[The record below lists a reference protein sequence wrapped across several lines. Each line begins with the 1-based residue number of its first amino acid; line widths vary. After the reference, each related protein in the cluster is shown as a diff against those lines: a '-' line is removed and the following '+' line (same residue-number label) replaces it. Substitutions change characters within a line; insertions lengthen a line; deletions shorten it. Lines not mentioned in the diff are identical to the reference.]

1 MRIHR
6 THTDIPAHRVTA
18 PPAWRV
24 LAGMAAAALLAT
36 GCGSPQAPAASGT
49 AQAAT
54 PAAAGA
60 PHPTAARA
68 TAANPAPSGDAGGL
82 AGRTGELTNPDNP
95 TMVFLYHDLAGIA
108 APIDQW
114 VEKDN
119 RVTFARGPDKAT
131 QRTVVRN
138 ELQAG
143 MAGVRGVGVIH
154 LTLNGRLSDYDP
166 TYGEFTIGALSP
178 GSVVTFKAFN
188 EQVGVKFAN
197 GLTAQTW
204 AVPADKAHA
213 IEDLIGRN
221 ASISLEIALR
231 IDKVQPGPGGGT
243 IIADVM
249 SYQMRDPR
257 GGTIIGRVQLAGK

>member
-1 MRIHR
+1 MRTHR
-6 THTDIPAHRVTA
+6 TNTDIPAHRATLPTGWQVVA
-18 PPAWRV
+18 SV
-24 LAGMAAAALLAT
+24 AAAALLVA
-36 GCGSPQAPAASGT
+36 GCGTSQAPAASAG

-54 PAAAGA
+54 PAAAAA
-60 PHPTAARA
+60 PRAAAGQA
-68 TAANPAPSGDAGGL
+68 TAAGPAGDPGSL
-82 AGRTGELTNPDNP
+82 AARTGELTNPDNP

-108 APIDQW
+108 LPIDQW
-114 VEKDN
+114 VENDS
-119 RVTFARGPDKAT
+119 RVYLARGPDKAA

-154 LTLNGRLSDYDP
+154 LTLNGQLSDYDP

-188 EQVGVKFAN
+188 EQVGLKFAN

-221 ASISLEIALR
+221 AGISLEIALR

-243 IIADVM
+243 IIADVT